1 MKHLFIII
9 SFGFLL
15 TPYTMGQNTKVKLVE
30 KYKSPNMNSH
40 YCEGITIIPG
50 QTFIKNQ
57 MVSYDHYTSHDTTLL
72 YSEPAIRE
80 SVPSFY
86 ISDHEVTNAEYREFV
101 NWVRDSIARGKLF
114 LGSSNE
120 EKHLWGAYT
129 NSFTKNQDPS
139 GNYFVLNWDTKLDYN
154 DPKINW
160 LINDMYV
167 PKEEQYEPQKIIDVR
182 KFYYYF
188 DNIRNG
194 DTIFTS
200 INIYPDTL
208 CWTKDGY
215 GYFDPMVN
223 YYFWHTA
230 YDNFPVVGVSWTQAQ
245 AYCDWR
251 TKRYMEEINK
261 MAQKKK
267 SKYIGVKFT
276 LPNSSQWSYACE
288 PNRTRTQPYVKNEN
302 GCYTSNFGNIYLNSG
317 IVIKD
322 YRDDGAF
329 TTVKVKSYLGNEFG
343 LFNMFGNVA
352 EWIQDNP
359 TARPENFFENLMEIS
374 MYSTTN
380 FLKFR
385 TTSEDLL
392 KDNPND
398 ATESKGNQHWRN
410 VRDTIVSAP
419 QELYVTDPYTKTTQ
433 LVIKDSPEHKR
444 ILEKRLLF
452 YNISPNAS
460 VDDILENYK
469 AFHSVDSTFR
479 EKIFNLQ
486 KKEGINASQKEE
498 QTQFTDKNTF
508 PPGVVITEEN
518 PIPRFNNSLELYNNY
533 TGCFETNE
541 KIWAEQ
547 KMVRIIRELKHN
559 WEVIERAEKIQNR
572 VLDIQQKFGGN
583 EQVKQIQIPT
593 NEETIKTCRLVKGGS
608 WANQPHYLNTAC
620 NEVYHESETSSK
632 IGFRVAMEALV
643 IEINGQCLNCSTN
656 DQKKLKTYR
665 KIHRENDRLER

>member
-1 MKHLFIII
+1 
-9 SFGFLL
+9 
-15 TPYTMGQNTKVKLVE
+15 
-30 KYKSPNMNSH
+30 
-40 YCEGITIIPG
+40 
-50 QTFIKNQ
+50 
-57 MVSYDHYTSHDTTLL
+57 
-72 YSEPAIRE
+72 
-80 SVPSFY
+80 
-86 ISDHEVTNAEYREFV
+86 
-101 NWVRDSIARGKLF
+101 
-114 LGSSNE
+114 
-120 EKHLWGAYT
+120 
-129 NSFTKNQDPS
+129 
-139 GNYFVLNWDTKLDYN
+139 
-154 DPKINW
+154 
-160 LINDMYV
+160 
-167 PKEEQYEPQKIIDVR
+167 
-182 KFYYYF
+182 
-188 DNIRNG
+188 
-194 DTIFTS
+194 
-200 INIYPDTL
+200 
-208 CWTKDGY
+208 
-215 GYFDPMVN
+215 MVN

-359 TARPENFFENLMEIS
+359 TAKPNNFFEHLVGFGFHPYLSPEEV
-374 MYSTTN
+374 ST
-380 FLKFR
+380 
-385 TTSEDLL
+385 
-392 KDNPND
+392 
-398 ATESKGNQHWRN
+398 
-410 VRDTIVSAP
+410 AP
-419 QELYVTDPYTKTTQ
+419 QELYITDPYSKTTQ
-433 LVIKDSPEHKR
+433 LVTKDSPEHLR
-444 ILEKRLLF
+444 IIEKRLQF

-460 VDDILENYK
+460 VEDILENYK
-469 AFHSVDSTFR
+469 AFHSVDSAFR
-479 EKIFNLQ
+479 DKILNLQ

-518 PIPRFNNSLELYNNY
+518 PIPRFNNPLELYNNY

-608 WANQPHYLNTAC
+608 WANQPHYLNTSC

-632 IGFRVAMEALV
+632 IGFRVVMEALV